1 MTPEQL
7 AAGGS
12 EDGHQAAL
20 FCWIQQNK
28 NDPRLPGIDRM
39 FAIPNGGLRNKAT
52 AGKLRAEGVRAGVA
66 DVFVPIPSGGYHGL
80 FLEMKF
86 GRNKLTEL
94 QKEFQNYATQQGYCC
109 KVAYSAEEAIEII
122 DYYLGSEAHDD

>member
-1 MTPEQL
+1 MSEHDEQATLFAISSYRPEL
-7 AAGGS
+7 R
-12 EDGHQAAL
+12 
-20 FCWIQQNK
+20 W
-28 NDPRLPGIDRM
+28 M

-94 QKEFQNYATQQGYCC
+94 QQEFFEYATQQGYCC
-109 KVAYSAEEAIEII
+109 KVAYSAEQAIEII
-122 DYYLGSEAHDD
+122 DEYLGLA

>member
-1 MTPEQL
+1 MSEHDEQETLFAIASYRPEL
-7 AAGGS
+7 R
-12 EDGHQAAL
+12 
-20 FCWIQQNK
+20 W
-28 NDPRLPGIDRM
+28 M
-39 FAIPNGGLRNKAT
+39 FAIQNGGLRNKAT

-94 QKEFQNYATQQGYCC
+94 QQEFFEYATQQGYCC
-109 KVAYSAEEAIEII
+109 KVAYSAEQAIEII
-122 DYYLGSEAHDD
+122 DEYLGLA